1 MGKKRYPKQKGLLIK
16 SRCTGNEVIDR
27 PKCGTWCNCPAG
39 VSPSCSIRMA
49 GDGGFLWVG
58 MVQFHGQTQLFNL
71 FQCQNGRRVV
81 HGPQI
86 PNDQMENRT
95 RTRPW
100 PHLTNARWPGSLCF
114 SVFSAFFFSFPTW
127 PKGVGR
133 IRDSDCMSASVAFLL
148 GCFWDVL
155 ASKCS

>member
-1 MGKKRYPKQKGLLIK
+1 
-16 SRCTGNEVIDR
+16 
-27 PKCGTWCNCPAG
+27 
-39 VSPSCSIRMA
+39 
-49 GDGGFLWVG
+49 LWVG

-114 SVFSAFFFSFPTW
+114 SVFSAFFSPFRPGQKELAGFVTATACRPVWLSSLAVFGMYSP
-127 PKGVGR
+127 PNALEFLNNMPENCRKR
-133 IRDSDCMSASVAFLL
+133 AIRFKKTHLI
-148 GCFWDVL
+148 F
-155 ASKCS
+155 